1 MADREPVEAGAAPS
15 MGDVLEWSDQTF
27 VRRRRRAGFVRI
39 SFRARVE
46 AMLWGLFSA
55 GGFAAAILIPAQLA
69 TLGLAYAAGWLP
81 DEALTYDRV
90 LHLVRNPLAKLY
102 LLALISLPLFHWAH
116 RFRFI
121 LTHQLGIH
129 RGKGL
134 IAVGCYGTAVVV
146 SVLAIIVLLT
156 M

>member
-1 MADREPVEAGAAPS
+1 MGEQEQAGTGPS
-15 MGDVLEWSDQTF
+15 MGDVLDWSDQTF
-27 VRRRRRAGFVRI
+27 VRPRRRPRAAQI

-46 AMLWGLFSA
+46 AFLWGLFSA
-55 GGFAAAILIPAQLA
+55 GGFAAAMLIPAQLA
-69 TLGLAYAAGWLP
+69 IIGIGFAAGWLP
-81 DEALTYDRV
+81 DDAFTYDRV

-121 LTHQLGIH
+121 VTHQFGVH

-134 IAVGCYGTAVVV
+134 IAVGCYGAAVVG
-146 SVLAIIVLLT
+146 SVLALVVLIGI
-156 M
+156 